1 MTTLLEQVKAG
12 HLPRHVAII
21 MDGNGRWAEARRL
34 PRAAGHSAGARAAE
48 RIIRCAGSKLAVPYI
63 TLFAFSSENWAR
75 PRAEVACLMDLL
87 HDALAARIDELAEA
101 GVRLRVI
108 GDLDRVPPAL
118 RDDVREAVARTAGN
132 VRLHLTVALSY
143 GARDEIARAARAAA
157 RDARSGRLDPER
169 LDEASFAKYLET
181 ADLPDPDLVIRTGGE
196 ARLSNFLLWQAAY
209 AELYFARV
217 MWPDFSPAEFVRA
230 LADYQRRTRRFG
242 TVEVTP
248 T

>member
-1 MTTLLEQVKAG
+1 MTTLLEQVRAG
-12 HLPRHVAII
+12 DLPRHVALI

-34 PRAAGHSAGARAAE
+34 PRAAGHPAGARAAE
-48 RIIRCAGSKLAVPYI
+48 RLIRFAGSKLAIPYI

-87 HDALAARIDELAEA
+87 HGVLSARVAELAGA
-101 GVRLRVI
+101 GIRLRVI
-108 GDLDRVPPAL
+108 GDLDRVPAAL
-118 RDDVREAVARTAGN
+118 RDGVRSAVARTADN
-132 VRLHLTVALSY
+132 TRMHLTVALSY

-157 RDARSGRLDPER
+157 RDATAGRLDPER
-169 LDEASFAKYLET
+169 LDEATFAQYLET

-196 ARLSNFLLWQAAY
+196 ARLSNFLLWQSAY

-217 MWPDFSPAEFVRA
+217 MWPDFSPAELLRA
-230 LADYQRRTRRFG
+230 LADYQRRVRRFG